1 MQFPIDHH
9 PRRSPTRRTVIPIA
23 PSKDVELALISRIAR
38 YKSFKDFNKRICVAT
53 DVLGRGIDIER
64 VNIVIN
70 YDMPDGPDSYL
81 HRVGRAGRF
90 GTSGLAITF
99 VATDEDQE
107 LLQKVQARYS
117 TFVMM
122 RALLTFRFDVGISEM
137 PDHIDTS
144 TYMRA

>member
-1 MQFPIDHH
+1 VNAI
-9 PRRSPTRRTVIPIA
+9 SPA
-23 PSKDVELALISRIAR
+23 SPSTAVFNRKNGTYWNYRADVRITR
-38 YKSFKDFNKRICVAT
+38 YKNFKDFNKRICVAT

-99 VATDEDQE
+99 VATDEDKE
-107 LLQKVQARYS
+107 LLEKVQA
-117 TFVMM
+117 
-122 RALLTFRFDVGISEM
+122 RFDVGISEM
-137 PDHIDTS
+137 PDNVDTS